1 MSPTYRRALLDAEGW
16 VRGVHVSEVRPPRQ
30 DNAVPLS
37 EAEQQIGEQIPGLHH
52 GPDGLELAQD
62 DRIAWRALR
71 RFGRSGPAAA
81 LDLETVRR
89 ARGVLVRD
97 LSVPV
102 ADPPPRLALGA
113 PAADVYPDVPGLALE
128 PMHAG
133 HLDEAAQIAV
143 DSGLEVATCPDGQC
157 QPPEAHAWLQLAAR
171 LDHPD
176 QWQFALTFQGRPLQY
191 EVIVFD
197 EARTTALFTITYHAS
212 RERPSW
218 FWREA
223 ERPVFEAMGALGI
236 RRLLSRTRSDRPDWI
251 ASLKAN
257 YGAVEVGTRRGG
269 AVTLLEYPLE
279 MSRFAG
285 WPARKQASFD
295 RTLGR
300 VRVWEA
306 TAADL
311 PALHQLIDET
321 VPIARKALAHR
332 VAEEWWHLDRAA
344 LLLGARDGVLRYAR
358 AIRHRS
364 GTRGGMAFLS
374 GLFDEP
380 ELELSAQLANAW
392 AKQAGY
398 TTLSIFAKPEALT
411 AGRVPQLIQARQAR
425 VVKQHTQFKEAF
437 TEIEFDVV

>member
-1 MSPTYRRALLDAEGW
+1 MIHRRGILDADGW
-16 VRGVHVSEVRPPRQ
+16 LRGVHVLEGFRPPPAA
-30 DNAVPLS
+30 NAIPLS
-37 EAEQQIGEQIPGLHH
+37 EAEQQIGEELAGLHH

-62 DRIAWRALR
+62 DRIAWKALR
-71 RFGRSGPAAA
+71 RFGRHGAAA
-81 LDLETVRR
+81 GTMLDRVREAR
-89 ARGVLVRD
+89 AVIARD
-97 LSVPV
+97 LSIAV
-102 ADPPPRLALGA
+102 ATPASLMAAGA
-113 PAADVYPDVPGLALE
+113 PGADVFPEVPGLTLE

-133 HLDEAAQIAV
+133 HLDEAAQIAI
-143 DSGLEVATCPDGQC
+143 DSGLEAATCPDGTC

-197 EARTTALFTITYHAS
+197 ETRTTALFTITYHTT

-223 ERPVFEAMGALGI
+223 ERPVFAAMQDVGV
-236 RRLLSRTRSDRPDWI
+236 RTLLSRTRSDRPDWI

-257 YGAVEVGTRRGG
+257 YGAVERGSRRGG
-269 AVTLLEYPLE
+269 AVTLLEYPLNL
-279 MSRFAG
+279 SRFTG
-285 WPARKQASFD
+285 WPTRKTVGFD
-295 RTLGR
+295 QTLGR

-306 TAADL
+306 TEADL
-311 PALHQLIDET
+311 PAVHQLIDDT

-332 VAEEWWHLDRAA
+332 VADEWWHLDRAA

-358 AIRHRS
+358 AIRHRR
-364 GTRGGMAFLS
+364 GTQGGMTFLS
-374 GLFDEP
+374 GLFNEG
-380 ELELSAQLANAW
+380 ELELSAQLANQW

-398 TTLSIFAKPEALT
+398 ATLSIFAKPEALA

-425 VVKQHTQFKEAF
+425 VVKQHTQFREPF